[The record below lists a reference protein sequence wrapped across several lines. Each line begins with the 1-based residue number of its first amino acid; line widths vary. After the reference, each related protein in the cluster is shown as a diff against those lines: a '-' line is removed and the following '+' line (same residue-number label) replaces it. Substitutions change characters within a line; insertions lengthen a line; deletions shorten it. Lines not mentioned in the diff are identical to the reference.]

1 MFTKAKQTF
10 HPLPHFYVP
19 PGFCFLARGLKTT
32 PLPPL
37 VRTLARDIQR
47 CSSCSPPQGA
57 GNSFYSP
64 HFLAL
69 WLNLQPSDYTGLEH
83 QAETFMEYC
92 SSCTLLI
99 VLPHFYSQRRNRS
112 YACCGAFYVYRV
124 AGFWKLWPPAKQELN
139 EQLLACL
146 IGYCIGKA
154 LPHFMLF
161 YAYTLV
167 NGMCPLGC
175 VLTMMY

>member
-10 HPLPHFYVP
+10 HPLPYFYVP

-32 PLPPL
+32 RLPPL

-47 CSSCSPPQGA
+47 CSSYSPPQGA

-92 SSCTLLI
+92 SSCTLYSLCYLI
-99 VLPHFYSQRRNRS
+99 FTHRGVTAAMH
-112 YACCGAFYVYRV
+112 VV
-124 AGFWKLWPPAKQELN
+124 E
-139 EQLLACL
+139 
-146 IGYCIGKA
+146 
-154 LPHFMLF
+154 HFMPCSWTHSRVSGNYDHLPSRSLMNSCLP
-161 YAYTLV
+161 A
-167 NGMCPLGC
+167 
-175 VLTMMY
+175 